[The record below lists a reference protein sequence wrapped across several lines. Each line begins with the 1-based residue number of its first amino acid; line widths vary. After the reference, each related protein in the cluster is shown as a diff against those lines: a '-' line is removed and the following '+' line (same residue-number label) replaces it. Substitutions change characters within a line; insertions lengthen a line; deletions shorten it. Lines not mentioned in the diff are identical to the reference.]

1 MKILLKRQM
10 TLGFTG
16 IAGFHFWDGRDPKED
31 GSYHTELWK
40 NTFRAQN
47 HMNGDDVIST
57 LSDGWGDWWHGMGA
71 AEYKNNLREKYSV
84 EHQYYKSSDKRKAVG
99 YVKNRSFNINTR
111 GNAGTE
117 CSGYPFNNTAVES
130 PRNTEWNDVY
140 LFKRLR
146 INNLK
151 THTEYK
157 IDWYSNNQYIKTDCI
172 ETNKKDGIWGITL
185 EYPEL
190 TVSHTGNN
198 DLPVVWYVIQQ
209 QSCSSG
215 MVQQDDIEEVEEG
228 MNRKQLLNNQE
239 NNETILNVHPN
250 PFQNHISIQSPQKD
264 ELILKSIEGKIID
277 NYEIEKGQSRVNTA
291 NFSSGMYILTFINQ
305 NRSFKLIK
313 L

>member
-16 IAGFHFWDGRDPKED
+16 VAGFHLWNGRAE
-31 GSYHTELWK
+31 HTANYIELWK

-57 LSDGWGDWWHGMGA
+57 LSDGWGDWKHGMGI
-71 AEYKNNLREKYSV
+71 AERKSSLFERYSV
-84 EHQYYKSSDKRKAVG
+84 EHQYYTSSDRKNAVG
-99 YVKNRSFNINTR
+99 YVKNRSFNVKTR
-111 GNAGTE
+111 SSYSSLCYNEDFGVV
-117 CSGYPFNNTAVES
+117 NNS
-130 PRNTEWNDVY
+130 PRDTEWNDV
-140 LFKRLR
+140 KNSDRLR
-146 INNLK
+146 VKNLK
-151 THTEYK
+151 THTEYQ
-157 IDWYSNNQYIKTDCI
+157 INWYSNNQYIKTDCI
-172 ETNKKDGIWGITL
+172 ETNKKDGVWGITL

-190 TVSHTGNN
+190 TVSHTGSN

-277 NYEIEKGQSRVNTA
+277 NYEIEKGYSRVNTA
-291 NFSSGMYILTFINQ
+291 NLSSGIYILTFVNQ
-305 NRSFKLIK
+305 NKTFKVVK
-313 L
+313 R